1 MAHKLFAGATRRQQ
15 NPMMT
20 SPPPQR
26 ARIRKWARVS
36 LAGVTSLLA
45 LYAVLVLAGGGLS
58 PRFDDT
64 FAWQG
69 DSALLFAHR
78 GVDLSVPENSEASL
92 AESLRLGFLA
102 VEIDA
107 RKTKDGELVLFH
119 DKTGRRLLG
128 RNEPFNELT
137 WDQVKGSKLHFQ
149 GKATTNNVPT
159 LREVFQKFGQTLR
172 FYLDMKNKGF
182 KDADQIV
189 ALIDEF
195 GLYDRTILASVDPLF
210 ITYVEHKYPKV
221 NTALERFDFF
231 QVWLYRL
238 IPKRWK
244 PDYLSGLAR
253 KVTPGHV
260 EWLKQKQLLS
270 KRIVYDVDAADYD
283 RMLKFGITKAIVD
296 YDPRVHSRTLSQP
309 ITGNTSAVPNGSR
322 STSDSLDGESH
333 PPARRP

>member
-1 MAHKLFAGATRRQQ
+1 
-15 NPMMT
+15 MT
-20 SPPPQR
+20 SSHPHR
-26 ARIRKWARVS
+26 ARIRRVAKAS
-36 LAGVTSLLA
+36 LICVACLFAFYL
-45 LYAVLVLAGGGLS
+45 VLVLAGGGLR

-78 GVDLSVPENSEASL
+78 GVALSVPENSEASL
-92 AESLRLGFLA
+92 VEAQRLGFLA
-102 VEIDA
+102 VEIDV
-107 RKTKDGELVLFH
+107 RKTKSGELVLFH
-119 DKTGRRLLG
+119 DKSARSKLG
-128 RNEPFNELT
+128 LDVPFRELT
-137 WDQVKGSKLHFQ
+137 WERVKDRKLLFE
-149 GKATTNNVPT
+149 GKATTNSVPT

-189 ALIDEF
+189 TLIDEF

-231 QVWLYRL
+231 QVWLYRS

-260 EWLKQKQLLS
+260 EWLRRKQLLS
-270 KRIVYDVDAADYD
+270 KRIVYEVDATNYD
-283 RMLKFGITKAIVD
+283 RILNSGITKAIID
-296 YDPRVHSRTLSQP
+296 YEPDVYSRTLSQP
-309 ITGNTSAVPNGSR
+309 ITANTSAVSNDSR
-322 STSDSLDGESH
+322 SISPLG
-333 PPARRP
+333 R

>member
-1 MAHKLFAGATRRQQ
+1 
-15 NPMMT
+15 MT
-20 SPPPQR
+20 SSHPHR
-26 ARIRKWARVS
+26 ARIRRLARIS
-36 LAGVTSLLA
+36 LICVACFIA
-45 LYAVLVLAGGGLS
+45 LYLVLVLVGGGLS

-69 DSALLFAHR
+69 DSILLFAHR
-78 GVDLSVPENSEASL
+78 GVDSSVPENSEAALSE
-92 AESLRLGFLA
+92 AQRHGFQG
-102 VEIDA
+102 VEIDV

-119 DKTGRRLLG
+119 DKTARRLMGLDAK
-128 RNEPFNELT
+128 FSELT
-137 WDQVKGSKLHFQ
+137 WDRVKSGKLLFE
-149 GKATTNNVPT
+149 GKATTNSVPT
-159 LREVFQKFGQTLR
+159 LREVFQKFGKTLR

-260 EWLKQKQLLS
+260 EWLRKKQLLS
-270 KRIVYDVDAADYD
+270 KRIVYEVDATNYD
-283 RMLKFGITKAIVD
+283 RMLNFGITKAIID
-296 YDPRVHSRTLSQP
+296 YDPSVHARTLSQP
-309 ITGNTSAVPNGSR
+309 ITVNTSAVSNDSR
-322 STSDSLDGESH
+322 ST
-333 PPARRP
+333 PPLGR

>member
-1 MAHKLFAGATRRQQ
+1 
-15 NPMMT
+15 MT
-20 SPPPQR
+20 SSHPHR
-26 ARIRKWARVS
+26 ARLPRLARVS
-36 LAGVTSLLA
+36 LICVACLFA
-45 LYAVLVLAGGGLS
+45 LYLVLVLAGGGLS

-64 FAWQG
+64 FAWHG

-92 AESLRLGFLA
+92 LEAQRVGFLA

-128 RNEPFNELT
+128 LNEPFNELT
-137 WDQVKGSKLHFQ
+137 WDRVKGCKLLFK
-149 GKATTNNVPT
+149 GKPTTNSVPT

-195 GLYDRTILASVDPLF
+195 GLYDRAILASVDPLF
-210 ITYVEHKYPKV
+210 ITYVEHNYPKV

-238 IPKRWK
+238 MPKRWK
-244 PDYLSGLAR
+244 PDYLSGFAR

-260 EWLKQKQLLS
+260 EWLKKKQLLP
-270 KRIVYDVDAADYD
+270 KRIVYEVDATNYD
-283 RMLKFGITKAIVD
+283 RMLNFGITRAIVD
-296 YDPRVHSRTLSQP
+296 YDPSVHLRTLSQP
-309 ITGNTSAVPNGSR
+309 ITVNPAAVSHDSR
-322 STSDSLDGESH
+322 STSDHSDGENH
-333 PPARRP
+333 PPTRRP